1 VGKNTMSIST
11 GNSIV
16 RDSLEVYYDMYN
28 SSKSWKGKPT
38 TNLSNNVVSGMQ
50 GITYTYVGMSGKW
63 KKYSISGTW
72 NAGTYPYSA
81 YIAPTSFT
89 GGSYYTTSAIFKTNA
104 GHKFAGNFAY
114 INYVN
119 EAMVAGGTTSSV
131 VLPDG
136 SRRTER
142 KNFAYTSTT
151 SQNGYLDSRPL
162 ANGTSFDSTRDFLYV
177 KEQQIELNSFSTPY
191 IVGTRTTTQAFA
203 DISGNNNEIT
213 HSNLTYNSDN
223 TFEFDGTNDLLTVA
237 TTTANTIQTWNE
249 SYSFEI
255 WHKVPTG
262 ATWYSSGSGLGLVAR
277 GSYTGCYGLGRTT
290 SGGNKFTHIVRTDAS
305 LVSSATPSL
314 SFDTWY
320 HVVGVYNAEEA
331 KNKIYLNG
339 VLQTN
344 NTVTKSGVP
353 DSGGLKI
360 GGNHA
365 FGGNNGG
372 YAEGYIPIFRQY
384 TKALTADEVLQNFEA
399 ERGRFGV

>member
-1 VGKNTMSIST
+1 MSIST

-142 KNFAYTSTT
+142 KNFAYTATT

-249 SYSFEI
+249 SYSFESLI
-255 WHKVPTG
+255 
-262 ATWYSSGSGLGLVAR
+262 SSV
-277 GSYTGCYGLGRTT
+277 
-290 SGGNKFTHIVRTDAS
+290 
-305 LVSSATPSL
+305 TPAL

-320 HVVGVYNAEEA
+320 HVVGVYNAEES

-339 VLQTN
+339 VLQSN

>member
-1 VGKNTMSIST
+1 MSIST

-38 TNLSNNVVSGMQ
+38 TNLSNNVVSGFQ

-119 EAMVAGGTTSSV
+119 EAMVSGGTTSSV

-191 IVGTRTTTQAFA
+191 IVGARTTTQAFA

-262 ATWYSSGSGLGLVAR
+262 ATWYSIGSGKGLVAR
-277 GSYTGCYGLGRTT
+277 GSYGGSYGLGRTT

-305 LVSSATPSL
+305 LISSVTPDL

-320 HVVGVYNAEEA
+320 HVVGVYNAEES
-331 KNKIYLNG
+331 KK
-339 VLQTN
+339 
-344 NTVTKSGVP
+344 
-353 DSGGLKI
+353 
-360 GGNHA
+360 
-365 FGGNNGG
+365 
-372 YAEGYIPIFRQY
+372 
-384 TKALTADEVLQNFEA
+384 
-399 ERGRFGV
+399 